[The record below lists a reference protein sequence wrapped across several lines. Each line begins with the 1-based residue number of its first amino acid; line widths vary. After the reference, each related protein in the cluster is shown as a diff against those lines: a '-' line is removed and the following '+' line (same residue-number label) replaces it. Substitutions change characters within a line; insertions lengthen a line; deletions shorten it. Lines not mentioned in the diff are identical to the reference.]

1 MGRPHCV
8 SPPARDHS
16 DGATHVPAP
25 SQRAVGT
32 AEDLHI
38 SRAELCQPIDRQ
50 HRRMQ
55 GTANNRLT
63 SLVEPSGIE
72 PLTLPMPFRR
82 SPSRGAMA
90 PTVRRAA

>member
-8 SPPARDHS
+8 SSPARHHS
-16 DGATHVPAP
+16 DGATHVPLGP

-55 GTANNRLT
+55 GAANNRLV

-72 PLTLPMPFRR
+72 PLT
-82 SPSRGAMA
+82 S
-90 PTVRRAA
+90 